1 MARMDDLP
9 EGEREMLRHLPLPH
23 FETTPFETGNSLSE
37 RRVSIISTAALQLR
51 KDQIFGR
58 GENTYRVIPGDVD
71 PNEVVM
77 SHGSA
82 NFDRTGF
89 QQDLNTCFPLE
100 RLHELAAE
108 GFIGSVADF
117 HYSVTGAV
125 SPQRNEEAAR
135 EIARMMK
142 REGVDTA
149 LLVPI

>member
-1 MARMDDLP
+1 MARMEDLP
-9 EGEREMLRHLPLPH
+9 EGEREMLRTIELPT
-23 FETTPFETGNSLSE
+23 FETTPFVRGAPLSK
-37 RRVSIISTAALQLR
+37 RRVAIVSTAALQKR
-51 KDQIFGR
+51 DDKIFDI
-58 GENTYRVIPGDVD
+58 GENSYRIIPGDVD

-89 QQDLNTCFPLE
+89 QQDLNICFPLE

-117 HYSVTGAV
+117 HYSVSGAV
-125 SPQRNEEAAR
+125 SPQRNEESVR
-135 EIARMMK
+135 EIARLMK
-142 REGVDTA
+142 REAVDTV

>member
-1 MARMDDLP
+1 MARMEDLP
-9 EGEREMLRHLPLPH
+9 EGEREMLRTIELPT
-23 FETTPFETGNSLSE
+23 FETTPFVRGAPLSK
-37 RRVSIISTAALQLR
+37 RRVSIISTAALQKR
-51 KDQIFGR
+51 DDRIFDI
-58 GENTYRVIPGDVD
+58 GENSYRIIPGDVD

-89 QQDLNTCFPLE
+89 QQDLNVCFPLE

-117 HYSVTGAV
+117 HYSVSGAV
-125 SPQRNEEAAR
+125 SPQRNEESVR
-135 EIARMMK
+135 EIARLMK
-142 REGVDTA
+142 REAVDTV